1 MKNNYCRFILA
12 VIFVFPAGVF
22 AQDDLLS
29 LLDSTGAKKTHEK
42 VIATFKTSKV
52 INAQSTETVKKG
64 TMDFRVTHRFGNAG
78 TAGGGGGHTLY
89 GLDNSTDIRI
99 SFDFGITDNLTIG
112 VARSKAN
119 ELIDGLVKY
128 RFLTQTTDNHI
139 PLSAAFY
146 GDMSYNPQTADQ
158 FYNGAV
164 KTADFHQ
171 NDVHRFAYCAQLL
184 LAHKFG
190 SRLSIELIPTF
201 QHRNYVLANVN
212 PDNGSEET
220 NDLIS
225 IGGGFRLK
233 VTKRVSLIAD
243 YFYTLSEYRTN
254 NSASPFYNPLAV
266 GVEIETGG
274 HVFHINFTNAAG
286 IIENNY
292 IPYTT
297 DSWLKGGY
305 KFGFNISRVFNL
317 TKKRSSTKEKAVKKD
332 F

>member
-1 MKNNYCRFILA
+1 MKNRYKKFFLA
-12 VIFVFPAGVF
+12 FVLIFPASAF

-52 INAQSTETVKKG
+52 INAQSIETVKKG

-78 TAGGGGGHTLY
+78 TASGGGGHTLY

-99 SFDFGITDNLTIG
+99 SFDFGITDNLTVG

-139 PLSAAFY
+139 PLSVAFY

-164 KTADFHQ
+164 RNADFHQ
-171 NDVHRFAYCAQLL
+171 NDIHRLAYVAQLL
-184 LAHKFG
+184 IAHKFG
-190 SRLSIELIPTF
+190 SRLSVQLIPSF
-201 QHRNYVLANVN
+201 QHRNYVLANIN

-243 YFYTLSEYRTN
+243 YFYTFSDYRTN

-317 TKKRSSTKEKAVKKD
+317 TKKHAPRKQVEGKS
-332 F
+332 

>member
-1 MKNNYCRFILA
+1 MTKFYKKAISLFLIAIPSLSL
-12 VIFVFPAGVF
+12 F
-22 AQDDLLS
+22 AQDDLFN
-29 LLDSTGAKKTHEK
+29 LLDSTGSKKTHEK

-52 INAQSTETVKKG
+52 INAQSTEMVKKG
-64 TMDFRVTHRFGNAG
+64 TMDFRVTHRFGNIGAD
-78 TAGGGGGHTLY
+78 GGGGAHTLY

-99 SFDFGITDNLTIG
+99 SFDFGITDNLTLG
-112 VARSKAN
+112 VGRSKMG
-119 ELIDGLVKY
+119 ELVDGLVKY

-146 GDMSYNPQTADQ
+146 GSMSYNPQTSDQ
-158 FYNGAV
+158 FYSGVIKNS
-164 KTADFHQ
+164 DFHQ
-171 NDVHRFAYCAQLL
+171 KEVHRLAYTAQLL

-190 SRLSIELIPTF
+190 SRLSIELIPSY
-201 QHRNYVLANVN
+201 QHRNFVLANIN
-212 PDNGSEET
+212 PDNGKEET
-220 NDLIS
+220 NDLFS

-233 VTKRVSLIAD
+233 VTKRVSIIAD
-243 YFYTLSEYRTN
+243 YFYTFSEYRMN
-254 NSASPFYNPLAV
+254 NTANQFFNPLAI

-292 IPYTT
+292 IPNTT

-317 TKKRSSTKEKAVKKD
+317 GGKKKHRSPEKKD
-332 F
+332 